1 MPENSKKVNFS
12 ASTVKKKVEFGKRDS
27 SDSEI
32 KSEEVFTTK
41 KIDAHNVNWDNNDV
55 IDESKKGKTSKND
68 TKNNDV
74 VDDSKKE
81 VSNKNDTKNND
92 ITKKTTEIK
101 TIDTPKKKYQV
112 DDDLKDDSDIKEYR
126 KNRDIQNLRRE
137 IIKNLLE
144 HTGGNIPELYNK
156 VNEELRALMK
166 ADQKLELKDIKFTE
180 ETAAFRIPKFA
191 ASFNLDGATDFFGMS
206 IAEQYML
213 YDRVGLF
220 KGIVIDHSKDTP
232 VDQGYRNA
240 VKYLKEENNNSAT
253 KPVAIF
259 YKKPRL
265 SGFFETNFS
274 LDETQRKSQ
283 ETGIFNLGFGLSVDY
298 NYWAT
303 SAALRAG
310 FSYGKEWLQEK
321 NISVKKAAFI
331 SNFFLPKIELSF
343 DTLKPCADDSLVEY
357 LESIF
362 KDTNTNNQ
370 TKFEKICTLLM
381 TFGHFVPTSL
391 VIGGR
396 LYSSNIK
403 KIEKMEEFD
412 NVQTQYAAS
421 FQAAFSN
428 MRTEVGVEGKMNHNQ
443 GSKAST
449 STSNESQTISF
460 NAIGGEGA
468 YVSDTEKWVKS
479 TEKYTSWGLVRFDN
493 LVPIIDLL
501 PNELQNRCTQLFET
515 ITLEL
520 TIEQLLQRN
529 AHFLF
534 YSGYF
539 EKFGKNAKPQ
549 FFVIKNIASSSD
561 VLTIKSS
568 SNNQE
573 LVSSTELE
581 LQSFSNQD
589 SQLWYVSNSGK
600 IYSSIDYDS
609 QNKFVLSLEN
619 EKLVV
624 TLEDYYPNQY
634 WKLGGGRLSNMNNK
648 TVTLDNKNF
657 KLVETEKMVDT
668 EITVVV
674 PGKNAED
681 QPKTEKKTVQKP
693 QITPEAM
700 KSYWKIMP
708 VEDLYIPKIPN
719 TKKGTLIPAN
729 DGYRMLEKNFISRK
743 DSLQS
748 QDGNYKLCFEGN
760 KLVIKQTKP
769 NEKNVYERI
778 VDNNVEK
785 LALVNKRLQLLDK
798 ENQPI
803 SELVDAFVKEVNLL
817 NNGNL
822 EALESQTDKL
832 IWHSNS
838 MTYSAIKLDEK
849 GVLSIH
855 HQDFAP
861 DMSHAVINVTLMPNI
876 DADHQLWYLNSKNQL
891 ICKAKNANN
900 IEFGLKCNENGELT
914 MQMNPGISDD
924 KSLQWELKTD
934 GKAAIKNEK
943 YGSFLTSKLF
953 GLIISASASSS
964 DLWEFKKKD
973 ELFGVSKIA
982 KIVRPLKLHGDKD
995 FCDLI
1000 ATTGDRYVH
1009 TGWINVENAAEI
1021 KGVKIYKRD
1030 NRYALMFKDRN
1041 NIEYKDGT
1049 DSYQTFDINNVHFQ
1063 KNPIYFNEKFDK
1075 VGFSS
1080 IGDTNHYGIET
1091 SKSGSSFKNNDT
1103 NFYQKMER
1111 SSTPFVDL
1119 NWAEAKEDEKV
1130 VGFGLGKDGNRLV
1143 PYLIVIPK

>member
-1 MPENSKKVNFS
+1 ME
-12 ASTVKKKVEFGKRDS
+12 T
-27 SDSEI
+27 
-32 KSEEVFTTK
+32 
-41 KIDAHNVNWDNNDV
+41 NNNNN
-55 IDESKKGKTSKND
+55 IESKKLNLKSETDLDKDNSKEIEYYND
-68 TKNNDV
+68 DYE
-74 VDDSKKE
+74 DRFFDKE
-81 VSNKNDTKNND
+81 LST
-92 ITKKTTEIK
+92 
-101 TIDTPKKKYQV
+101 
-112 DDDLKDDSDIKEYR
+112 DDLIFQDQEKINKYLNALNQKIK
-126 KNRDIQNLRRE
+126 IQDAKTKLQEAKTKQYEAIQKQKEKQRE
-137 IIKNLLE
+137 AIKALLE
-144 HTGGNIPELYNK
+144 HTGGNIPDLYNK
-156 VNEELRALMK
+156 VNEQLLEIMK
-166 ADQKLELKDIKFTE
+166 ANNKLDFKEINFTE

-206 IAEQYML
+206 MAEQYML

-298 NYWAT
+298 SYWAT

-362 KDTNTNNQ
+362 KDTNTNDQ
-370 TKFEKICTLLM
+370 TKFEKICKLLM

-403 KIEKMEEFD
+403 KIEKIEEFD

-428 MRTEVGVEGKMNHNQ
+428 MRTEVGVEGKMSHNQ
-443 GSKAST
+443 GSKEST
-449 STSNESQTISF
+449 LTSNESQNISF

-501 PNELQNRCTQLFET
+501 PNELQQKCAGLFNA
-515 ITLEL
+515 ISNVL

-539 EKFGKNAKPQ
+539 EKFGKNAQPQ
-549 FFVIKNIASSSD
+549 YFVIKNIATSSN
-561 VLTIKSS
+561 VLTIKSNS
-568 SNNQE
+568 ISQE
-573 LVSSTELE
+573 LVSGTELE
-581 LQSFSNQD
+581 LQSFSNQE

-600 IYSSIDYDS
+600 IYSAIDYKT
-609 QNKFVLSLEN
+609 QNKFVLSLE
-619 EKLVV
+619 EGKDKPVV

-634 WKLGGGRLSNMNNK
+634 WKIGGGRLSNMNNK
-648 TVTLDNKNF
+648 TVTLDNNAF
-657 KLVETEKMVDT
+657 KLVDTEKMVDT
-668 EITVVV
+668 QITVVV
-674 PGKNAED
+674 PGKDADE
-681 QPKTEKKTVQKP
+681 QPKTEIKIIKKP
-693 QITPEAM
+693 QITPDAM

-719 TKKGTLIPAN
+719 TKKVTLMTAKGN
-729 DGYRMLEKNFISRK
+729 YRMLENNFISRN
-743 DSLQS
+743 DFLQS

-760 KLVIKQTKP
+760 KLVIKQTKAKG
-769 NEKNVYERI
+769 KNVYEKVVEGS
-778 VDNNVEK
+778 VDK
-785 LALVNKRLQLLDK
+785 LALVDKKLQFLDK
-798 ENQPI
+798 DNELI

-817 NNGNL
+817 NNGNF

-838 MTYSAIKLDEK
+838 MTYSTIQLDDQR
-849 GVLSIH
+849 VLSIH

-861 DMSHAVINVTLMPNI
+861 DMSHAVINVTVMPFIN
-876 DADHQLWYLNSKNQL
+876 ADHQLWYLNSKNQL

-900 IEFGLKCNENGELT
+900 MEFGLKCNDNGELT
-914 MQMNPGISDD
+914 MEKNPGISDD
-924 KSLQWELKTD
+924 KSLQWELKPNENTT
-934 GKAAIKNEK
+934 IKNVK
-943 YGSFLTSKLF
+943 HGTFLTSKLP
-953 GLIISASASSS
+953 GLIISATSNG
-964 DLWEFKKKD
+964 DFWEIKKKD
-973 ELFGVSKIA
+973 DLFGVSKLA
-982 KIVRPLKLHGDKD
+982 KIVMPVTKHVKSNGDYS
-995 FCDLI
+995 DLN
-1000 ATTGDRYVH
+1000 DNDDHHYVH
-1009 TGWINVENAAEI
+1009 TGWIDMKDFEI
-1021 KGVKIYKRD
+1021 AGVKIYKRG
-1030 NRYALMFKDRN
+1030 NRYALMFKDRSGN
-1041 NIEYKDGT
+1041 ERKDGT
-1049 DSYQTFDINNVHFQ
+1049 DGYQSFDKSKVRFQ

-1080 IGDTNHYGIET
+1080 IGNSNSYGIET
-1091 SKSGSSFKNNDT
+1091 SKSEVIFKNNDT
-1103 NFYQKMER
+1103 NFYLEMTGNNR
-1111 SSTPFVDL
+1111 YVDL
-1119 NWAEAKEDEKV
+1119 NWAEAKENEKV
-1130 VGFGLGKDGNRLV
+1130 VGFGLGNDGNRLV
-1143 PYLIVIPK
+1143 PYLIVITN